1 MIENKKYIT
10 LESTLVI
17 LYLLVGFLPYFDAID
32 KIAPQFFYLSILN
45 IISSVFV
52 INKYDHLKFKYFSY
66 PFISLLSFLI
76 WSFCSYFYAVN
87 QSEVLI
93 ETSRIVIYL
102 FSFVFFYILIYNKK
116 EILKFIP
123 YLISIILIIEVGL
136 VLERFFERFTFEN
149 YSRDLGLRAFTGNI
163 NITAFNF
170 LIKLPFLLIVLSR
183 SKVNVILKYISLTT
197 FTFTLFLLGSRGAN
211 LSYILI
217 LILSIIISIYFSKSS
232 FLFKKQ
238 IVVLLFA
245 LISGGTI
252 NFFLFQDNKSLN
264 VIQRSSDLQTSST
277 QQRLRFY
284 KAAIQ
289 SIKEQPLFGVGIG
302 NWKIHATKYDKPY
315 MIDYTVPYHV
325 HNEFLEVTAE
335 TGVIGFIL
343 FFGIFFWI
351 AYLIFSAVKSREYL
365 NIEMFYLILACS
377 VSLIAYL
384 SDSFINFPFERPVIF
399 VQILFYIVIIL
410 VVLNDYP
417 ISTNPISIKINQTG
431 FVKKTAILFLVF
443 SGLSFS
449 SIISFK
455 VFESFKQQQFLTA
468 AGNGT
473 FTNYTKQYVES
484 IDSDIPS
491 ITATTIPIE
500 TLKAN
505 LIYNIKELNK
515 FDDTLHFMIE
525 QGKSQNPFL
534 PYNELTKSV
543 LFIKQ
548 EKPDSA
554 YIYAKKAFY
563 ELPNHTVHFDLLMDI
578 AEAFKDSIE
587 VDKAINSIKNI
598 DLRNNFYEKY
608 LTVSYNIKNQIGLTE
623 SEFLDKY
630 SVKNPNS
637 DAVKVF
643 NVLREVGIEKIEE
656 GIYESNKAN
665 QFFIDKK
672 FQQAAKSFLKASEF
686 NPLEVSYYENA
697 ANSYMQLGE
706 DDKAIEVLNDVI
718 QKLNPK
724 TGKAEYLL
732 GIIYIGQQKFKKGCE
747 ALNQSKNKGFN
758 VPETIFERFCNLT
771 TQK

>member
-1 MIENKKYIT
+1 MIEYKKNRI
-10 LESTLVI
+10 LESTLI
-17 LYLLVGFLPYFDAID
+17 TLYLIVGFLPYFNAID

-45 IISSVFV
+45 IISSFY
-52 INKYDHLKFKYFSY
+52 IIYKFNHLKFKYFSY

-76 WSFCSYFYAVN
+76 WSFCSYFYAIN

-102 FSFVFFYILIYNKK
+102 FSFVILFILTHNKK
-116 EILKFIP
+116 EILKFVP

-136 VLERFFERFTFEN
+136 VLERFFERFTFDN

-170 LIKLPFLLIVLSR
+170 IIKLPFLLIIFSR
-183 SKVNVILKYISLTT
+183 SKVNVIIKFIVLTT

-211 LSYILI
+211 LTFILI
-217 LILSIIISIYFSKSS
+217 LILCILTSIYFSKSS
-232 FLFKKQ
+232 FIFKKQ
-238 IVVLLFA
+238 LVVLLFA
-245 LISGGTI
+245 VISGGII

-264 VIQRSSDLQTSST
+264 VIQRTSDLQTSST

-302 NWKIHATKYDKPY
+302 NWKIHATKYDKPF

-335 TGVIGFIL
+335 TGFIGFIL

-365 NIEMFYLILACS
+365 NIEMFYMILACS

-384 SDSFINFPFERPVIF
+384 SDSFINFPFERPVI
-399 VQILFYIVIIL
+399 VIQILFYIVIIL
-410 VVLNDYP
+410 VILNEYQ
-417 ISTNPISIKINQTG
+417 ISSNLISININQSR
-431 FVKKTAILFLVF
+431 FVKKIALLFLVF
-443 SGLSFS
+443 SGLSYS

-473 FTNYTKQYVES
+473 FKNYSKQYVES
-484 IDSDIPS
+484 IKSEIPS

-534 PYNELTKSV
+534 PYNYLTKSV

-554 YIYAKKAFY
+554 YFYAKKSFY
-563 ELPNHTVHFDLLMDI
+563 ELPNHIVHFNLLMDI

-587 VDKAINSIKNI
+587 VEKAINSIKNI
-598 DLRNNFYEKY
+598 DLRNDFYEKY

-623 SEFLDKY
+623 ADFLDKY
-630 SVKNPNS
+630 NVKNPNS

-643 NVLREVGIEKIEE
+643 NVLREVEIENIEE
-656 GIYESNKAN
+656 GIFESNKAN
-665 QFFIDKK
+665 QYFIDNK
-672 FQQAAKSFLKASEF
+672 FQQAAKSFLKAAEF

-697 ANSYMQLGE
+697 ANSYMQSGE
-706 DDKAIEVLNDVI
+706 DDKAIEILTDVI

-732 GIIYIGQQKFKKGCE
+732 GIIYIGQQKFQKGCE
-747 ALNQSKNKGFN
+747 AINQSNNKGFN
-758 VPETIFERFCNLT
+758 VPETIIERFCNLSDN
-771 TQK
+771 